1 MELEQPLADKWQRL
15 LNQIG
20 EYSSAI
26 VAYSGGV
33 DSSLLAYAAHLVLGE
48 NMLAV
53 TADSGFDSQAQFIQA
68 EAFAVQHG
76 IPWKKLSIPLLT
88 NETILSNPPER
99 CYFCKL
105 TILTAL
111 HDYARKNNFAV
122 VLEGQN
128 ADDLL
133 VYRPGRRAVQ
143 ETGTYSPLLEQQL
156 TKAEIRQIARAL
168 GLAVWEAESSPC
180 LATRIP
186 YYTPITQK
194 ILRQIEEAE
203 VYLKSKGFTHV
214 RVRYHQQLARIEV
227 APQEINALT
236 AARLDILQKFHEL
249 GFQYITVDLEGYRS
263 GNMDEGVLR

>member
-1 MELEQPLADKWQRL
+1 MKLEQPLADKWQRL

-26 VAYSGGV
+26 VAFSGGV
-33 DSSLLAYAAHLVLGE
+33 DSSLLAYTAHLVLGE
-48 NMLAV
+48 KMLAV
-53 TADSGFDSQAQFIQA
+53 TVDSGFDSQTQFTQA
-68 EAFAVQHG
+68 EAFTLQYG
-76 IPWKKLSIPLLT
+76 IPWKKLSIPLFN
-88 NETILSNPPER
+88 NEKIISNPPER
-99 CYFCKL
+99 CYYCKL

-111 HDYARKNNFAV
+111 RDYARQNHFAV

-133 VYRPGRRAVQ
+133 VHRPGRRAVQ
-143 ETGTYSPLLEQQL
+143 ETETYSPLLEQQL
-156 TKAEIRQIARAL
+156 TKTEIRQIARTL

-180 LATRIP
+180 LATRVP

-194 ILRQIEEAE
+194 VLRQIEEAE
-203 VYLKSKGFTHV
+203 VYLKGKGFTHV

-227 APQEINALT
+227 APQEIDALT
-236 AARLDILQKFHEL
+236 DARFDIVQKFHEL

-263 GNMDEGVLR
+263 GSMDEGVTR